1 MPLAFIQSE
10 THIEPNCA
18 IIWLHGLG
26 ANGHDFEPIVEQ
38 LDLPNTFRARFIFP
52 HAPTQAVTLNNGMK
66 MPAWYDIYALDMLSQ
81 EDSDGIQ
88 KMFKEVEQ
96 LIKQQVDNGIPA
108 NRIVLA
114 GFSQGAALILF
125 TGLHSSYHLAGLL
138 SLSGYLPISDEL
150 ETYAVNADRS
160 LPIFLTHGLYDDV
173 VPLTLAQQAVE
184 RLQQQNFNVK
194 FQHYPCSHTV
204 CAEEIVDIRNW
215 LVTVLQM
222 N

>member
-66 MPAWYDIYALDMLSQ
+66 MPAWYDIYALDML
-81 EDSDGIQ
+81 
-88 KMFKEVEQ
+88 
-96 LIKQQVDNGIPA
+96 
-108 NRIVLA
+108 
-114 GFSQGAALILF
+114 SQGAALILF